1 MCEATEALSDRRD
14 MMSLM
19 VEAWEQYEDRYRE
32 RPETYAAYVDVWTLV
47 PRARQ
52 EFTGWA
58 IFSQTANAEPKQRRD
73 NPDRVRVAEEI
84 MIAAGYEIGPP
95 TTRGARRWFKRSA

>member
-1 MCEATEALSDRRD
+1 

-19 VEAWEQYEDRYRE
+19 AEAWEQYEDRYGA
-32 RPETYAAYVDVWTLV
+32 RPETYKAYVDVWNRV
-47 PRARQ
+47 PRARH

-73 NPDRVRVAEEI
+73 NPDRVKVAEEI
-84 MIAAGYEIGPP
+84 MLAAGYEIGP
-95 TTRGARRWFKRSA
+95 TTSRRARRWFKRKG